1 MDNFNFNRFVRTMTW
16 CFYEQRGKLLKWSAI
31 AMIVTFAVEM
41 FFVFMLRNQAD
52 DMASA
57 PAYQAAVD
65 VSSIMSLLFI
75 MIAVMVA
82 NSNIFDWMKS
92 KQKRAAYLTLP
103 ATNLERWTS
112 AFIFALVIFPVSIFL
127 AYILGDLLRNGLLYL
142 LGEQWLPRTKSLL
155 HMYGV
160 EDGASGFD
168 VKKMVMGLWGSSCF
182 IVMGTWFRKGQFVI
196 TASLQVLL
204 MAILMYVVKTYH
216 NEIAEMIVNDAAV
229 GSSSALRYGVSIF
242 FFLVAI
248 FNFWLSFRLFK
259 RFQIISSNWFNL

>member
-1 MDNFNFNRFVRTMTW
+1 MTW
-16 CFYEQRGKLLKWSAI
+16 CFYEQRGKLLKWSGI

>member
-1 MDNFNFNRFVRTMTW
+1 
-16 CFYEQRGKLLKWSAI
+16 
-31 AMIVTFAVEM
+31 
-41 FFVFMLRNQAD
+41 
-52 DMASA
+52 
-57 PAYQAAVD
+57 
-65 VSSIMSLLFI
+65 
-75 MIAVMVA
+75 
-82 NSNIFDWMKS
+82 
-92 KQKRAAYLTLP
+92 
-103 ATNLERWTS
+103 
-112 AFIFALVIFPVSIFL
+112 
-127 AYILGDLLRNGLLYL
+127 

-182 IVMGTWFRKGQFVI
+182 IGMGTWLRKGQFVI

>member
-1 MDNFNFNRFVRTMTW
+1 MTW

-65 VSSIMSLLFI
+65 VSSTMSLLFI

-160 EDGASGFD
+160 EDGASGCD

-182 IVMGTWFRKGQFVI
+182 IVMGTWLRKGQFVI

-216 NEIAEMIVNDAAV
+216 NEIAEMIVNDAAA